1 MGIGYAAIAIKAGF
15 TPLQTISMSFL
26 VYAGAGQIIAASMA
40 LSGATAIA
48 IILTNFVVNLR
59 YFVMSTCVLNQVEES
74 NLPLNILAAHVTV
87 DESFAMFS
95 LSEDSSI
102 WIYLG
107 IAITAWL
114 SWCLGAG
121 IGVVLLDLLPVI
133 VTNSFNISLY
143 ALFVAILTPAVK
155 ENRQIALLVL
165 ITAVLNIV
173 LSQFLGN
180 WSLIVSTLIGAAV
193 GMYIVDDEYLAL
205 FIDRLDFPPKVEK
218 FLNLIPYT
226 ALAAL
231 ICPGVLTVDNQLWYI
246 GLIGAVV
253 AAGLAWKKVPLG
265 AIVIL
270 TVVVLITVYSI
281 VPFF

>member
-1 MGIGYAAIAIKAGF
+1 MSRKEKFIEGAKKGIPITFGYVPMGIGYAAIAIKAGM
-15 TPLQTISMSFL
+15 TPLETISMSFL
-26 VYAGAGQIIAASMA
+26 VYAGAGQIIAASMI
-40 LSGATAIA
+40 LSGATAMA

-121 IGVVLLDLLPVI
+121 IGVVILDLLPVI

-143 ALFVAILTPAVK
+143 ALFVAILIPAIK
-155 ENRQIALLVL
+155 ESKQIALLVL
-165 ITAVLNIV
+165 ITAVLNVV
-173 LSQFLGN
+173 LGQFLGN
-180 WSLIVSTLIGAAV
+180 WSLIISTLVGAAV
-193 GMYIVDDEYLAL
+193 GMYIVDDEY
-205 FIDRLDFPPKVEK
+205 
-218 FLNLIPYT
+218 
-226 ALAAL
+226 
-231 ICPGVLTVDNQLWYI
+231 VLGSDE
-246 GLIGAVV
+246 
-253 AAGLAWKKVPLG
+253 
-265 AIVIL
+265 
-270 TVVVLITVYSI
+270 
-281 VPFF
+281 

>member
-1 MGIGYAAIAIKAGF
+1 LSRKDKFIEGCKKGIPITFGYVPMGIGYAAIAIKAGM
-15 TPLQTISMSFL
+15 TPIETISMSFL
-26 VYAGAGQIIAASMA
+26 VYAGAGQIIAASMV

-74 NLPLNILAAHVTV
+74 NTPLNILAAHVTV

-121 IGVVLLDLLPVI
+121 VGVVILDILPVI
-133 VTNSFNISLY
+133 VANSFNISLY
-143 ALFVAILTPAVK
+143 ALFVAILVPAIK

-165 ITAVLNIV
+165 VTAVLNII
-173 LSQFLGN
+173 LGQFLGN
-180 WSLIVSTLIGAAV
+180 WSLIVSTLLGAGI
-193 GMYIVDDEYLAL
+193 GMYIVDDEY
-205 FIDRLDFPPKVEK
+205 
-218 FLNLIPYT
+218 
-226 ALAAL
+226 
-231 ICPGVLTVDNQLWYI
+231 VLGGSD
-246 GLIGAVV
+246 
-253 AAGLAWKKVPLG
+253 
-265 AIVIL
+265 
-270 TVVVLITVYSI
+270 
-281 VPFF
+281 

>member
-1 MGIGYAAIAIKAGF
+1 MSRKDKFIEGCKKGIPITFGYVPMGIGYAAIAIKAGM
-15 TPLQTISMSFL
+15 TPIETISMSFL
-26 VYAGAGQIIAASMA
+26 VYAGAGQIIAASMV

-74 NLPLNILAAHVTV
+74 NTPLNILAAHVTV

-121 IGVVLLDLLPVI
+121 VGVVILDILPVI
-133 VTNSFNISLY
+133 VANSFNISLY
-143 ALFVAILTPAVK
+143 ALFVAILVPAIK

-165 ITAVLNIV
+165 VTAVLNII
-173 LSQFLGN
+173 LGQFLGN
-180 WSLIVSTLIGAAV
+180 WSLIVSTLLGAGI
-193 GMYIVDDEYLAL
+193 GMYIVDDEY
-205 FIDRLDFPPKVEK
+205 
-218 FLNLIPYT
+218 
-226 ALAAL
+226 
-231 ICPGVLTVDNQLWYI
+231 VLGGSD
-246 GLIGAVV
+246 
-253 AAGLAWKKVPLG
+253 
-265 AIVIL
+265 
-270 TVVVLITVYSI
+270 
-281 VPFF
+281 

>member
-1 MGIGYAAIAIKAGF
+1 MKLNYFFFLFISQGDIAISRKSKFIDGAKKGIPITFGYIPMGIGYAAIAIKAGF

-40 LSGATAIA
+40 LTGATAIA

-59 YFVMSTCVLNQVEES
+59 YFVMSACVLNQVEES
-74 NLPLNILAAHVTV
+74 NTPLNVLAAHVTV

-95 LSEDSSI
+95 LSQDSSI

-114 SWCLGAG
+114 SWCFGAAV
-121 IGVVLLDLLPVI
+121 GVFLLDLLPVI

-173 LSQFLGN
+173 LSNFLGN
-180 WSLIVSTLIGAAV
+180 WSLIVSTLVGAAV
-193 GMYIVDDEYLAL
+193 GMYIVDDEYLLSGDA
-205 FIDRLDFPPKVEK
+205 
-218 FLNLIPYT
+218 
-226 ALAAL
+226 
-231 ICPGVLTVDNQLWYI
+231 
-246 GLIGAVV
+246 
-253 AAGLAWKKVPLG
+253 
-265 AIVIL
+265 
-270 TVVVLITVYSI
+270 
-281 VPFF
+281 

>member
-1 MGIGYAAIAIKAGF
+1 MRDIISRTAKFIDGAKKGIPITFGYVPMGIGYAAIAIKAGF

-40 LSGATAIA
+40 LSGATIIA
-48 IILTNFVVNLR
+48 IVLTNFVVNLR
-59 YFVMSTCVLNQVEES
+59 YFVMTTCVLNQIEES

-95 LSEDSSI
+95 LSEDSNI

-143 ALFVAILTPAVK
+143 ALFVAILTPAIK
-155 ENRQIALLVL
+155 ESKQIAILVL
-165 ITAVLNIV
+165 ITAVLNIF
-173 LSQFLGN
+173 LSQILGN
-180 WSLIVSTLIGAAV
+180 WSLIVSTLVGAAV
-193 GMYIVDDEYLAL
+193 GMYIVDDEYLL
-205 FIDRLDFPPKVEK
+205 SGDE
-218 FLNLIPYT
+218 
-226 ALAAL
+226 
-231 ICPGVLTVDNQLWYI
+231 
-246 GLIGAVV
+246 
-253 AAGLAWKKVPLG
+253 
-265 AIVIL
+265 
-270 TVVVLITVYSI
+270 
-281 VPFF
+281 